1 MLRSIFK
8 TPKAPKQQEMPNQ
21 QGQQSQ
27 TPTIDQAAQRAED
40 EMRLRRRRGRQAYM
54 VRRGD
59 TAQPTVGTKT
69 LTGQ

>member
-54 VRRGD
+54 VRGSNA
-59 TAQPTVGTKT
+59 TQPAVGTKT